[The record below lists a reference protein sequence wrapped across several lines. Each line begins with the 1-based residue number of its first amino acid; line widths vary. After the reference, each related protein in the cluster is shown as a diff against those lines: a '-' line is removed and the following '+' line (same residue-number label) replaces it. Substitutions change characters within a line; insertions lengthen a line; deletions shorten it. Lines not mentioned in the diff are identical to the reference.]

1 MNELKTPTLTSCNIE
16 KRATAPVTIFSS
28 VSTKNGE
35 ENSHIWPLSR
45 LFAYQTEDKELK
57 GFTDTLRKLKA
68 KDKALY
74 REQRKAF
81 LQVFVLGNWPVRGTL
96 EIPVSLLVF
105 DIDGGN
111 EKSYLQHLASAHLC
125 PFIYRLEQSLGGGCR
140 VYVWADFAQEER
152 KAAYLAIA
160 GKLAAVF
167 SLPLK
172 ADDQSGEHIDTT
184 TSDISRMWFPAFT
197 PPDLVYHNEESSVFT
212 HASQEKKEDNRKEK
226 NDQLNGY
233 KYEFT
238 EEEKVN
244 DCIRQ
249 LEAAQ
254 MDITGSVTEDWFKI
268 LLAFANWKREAGR
281 EYAQRVSALGPSYS
295 PQEFEYQY
303 GLALTKDRGQVT
315 IGSFL
320 ELCKDCGIRYDAK
333 AIIAN
338 QQQGVLKKETT
349 LKEIKIV
356 PPVEITQRE
365 YDPPSH
371 KVNGFA
377 IEEDKYW
384 FMNRNTP
391 YSVSNFIIN
400 PLFLL
405 KDSINPKRVLEL
417 VNTHGTTSVVCCPV
431 KSLSSNNEFAAI
443 VEGKGNFVSSWSRE
457 NFSKVKE
464 FIYQFEHVAE
474 EISVL
479 GHQPDTNYYAFS
491 NGVFDGK
498 CFYQVNEYGICTVNG
513 QHYYLPAFSKV
524 NEDAEREFHNERKF
538 VYAQGEADFS
548 KWSKHLMQVFE
559 SNAISGVC
567 FVVASAF
574 RDIVFSHA
582 NSFPM
587 LFLFGP
593 KGTGKTTFRNSLHRL
608 FGNYGTNDAIG
619 LGSASSPKGFA
630 RKLAQVRNSIQPF
643 EEYKNRIDG
652 RLIEMLKNIYDGIG
666 YERAQTSNDNR
677 THATLVN
684 SSVILGGQEMPAKE
698 NALFSRVLML
708 TFDKTSFS
716 KSQKEGFKELEKMI
730 SGGMANVLLEILQYR
745 SLIARSF
752 QSEYSKIYG
761 HLRKDPETQDME
773 ERTLSN
779 MATILTPFY
788 ILKDKLDFPF
798 TYKEAY
804 QSIREC
810 IKVQHQAMQKSNE
823 ISQFWEVME
832 FLKDKSLIQDRKDYR
847 KGGQGEDEILSINLN
862 SVFPLYYDYGK
873 RQNINVLDKSTLQ
886 SYLSMQPYFKRQKNG
901 RKDYPVRLEEASSN
915 VTRCLQFRVK
925 LMEKHEID
933 FVGVKVPEIGNK

>member
-1 MNELKTPTLTSCNIE
+1 MTVTKTNTL
-16 KRATAPVTIFSS
+16 ATRCKSPVTFFPG

-35 ENSHIWPLSR
+35 ANSHIWSLSH
-45 LFAYQTEDKELK
+45 LFSYQVENEQLKSYTLELRALK
-57 GFTDTLRKLKA
+57 G
-68 KDKALY
+68 KDKNAY
-74 REQRKAF
+74 KEQRKT
-81 LQVFVLGNWPVRGTL
+81 LLEVFSIGEWPQRGTI
-96 EIPVSLLVF
+96 ETSVPLLVF
-105 DIDGGN
+105 DIDGGS
-111 EKSYLQHLASAHLC
+111 EESYLHHLANAHLC

-140 VYVWADFAQEER
+140 VYVWADFPQEER
-152 KAAYLAIA
+152 KAAYMAIA
-160 GKLAAVF
+160 EKLAAVF

-172 ADDQSGEHIDTT
+172 ANDQSGEHIDTAT
-184 TSDISRMWFPAFT
+184 NDISRMWFPAFT

-212 HASQEKKEDNRKEK
+212 YAPQEKKEDNRRGE
-226 NDQLNGY
+226 NGQLNGY

-244 DCIRQ
+244 DCVRQ

-281 EYAQRVSALGPSYS
+281 EYAQRVSVLGASYS
-295 PQEFEYQY
+295 PQEFNYQY

-333 AIIAN
+333 AIIAA
-338 QQQGVLKKETT
+338 QQQVEPKQTEANKGIV
-349 LKEIKIV
+349 IV
-356 PPVEITQRE
+356 PPVEVSQIKH
-365 YDPPSH
+365 DLPSH
-371 KVNGFA
+371 DNNGFA
-377 IEEDKYW
+377 IVEDKYW

-391 YSVSNFIIN
+391 YSVSNFVIN

-405 KDSINPKRVLEL
+405 KDSSNPKRVLEL
-417 VNTHGTTSVVCCPV
+417 MNTHGNKVVVCCPV
-431 KSLSSNNEFAAI
+431 KALSSNTEFTAI
-443 VEGKGNFVSSWSRE
+443 VEGKGNFVPSWSRE
-457 NFSKVKE
+457 NFSKIKE

-479 GHQPDTNYYAFS
+479 GHQPDTGHYAFA

-498 CFYQVNEYGICTVNG
+498 RFYQINEYGICTVQDQN
-513 QHYYLPAFSKV
+513 YYLPAFSKV
-524 NEDAEREFHNERKF
+524 NEDAEREYHNERKF
-538 VYAQGEADFS
+538 VYAHGQAGFS
-548 KWSKHLMQVFE
+548 EWSKQLLQVFE
-559 SNAISGVC
+559 TNAISGVC

-716 KSQKEGFKELEKMI
+716 KAQKEGFKALEKMI
-730 SGGMANVLLEILQYR
+730 SGGMGNVLLEILQYR
-745 SLIARSF
+745 KLIAQSF
-752 QSEYSKIYG
+752 QAEYSKIYG
-761 HLRKDPETQDME
+761 HLRQDPETQSME

-798 TYKEAY
+798 SYKDAY
-804 QSIREC
+804 RSIREC

-832 FLKDKSLIQDRKDYR
+832 FLNDKSLIQDRKDYR
-847 KGGQGEDEILSINLN
+847 KGGHGEDEILSVNLN

-886 SYLSMQPYFKRQKNG
+886 SYLSMQPYFKRQRNG
-901 RKDYPVRLEEASSN
+901 RKDHPVRLEEASSKM
-915 VTRCLQFRVK
+915 TRCLQFRVN
-925 LMEKHEID
+925 LMEKQEID
-933 FVGVKVPEIGNK
+933 FVGVKVPEIGNKQ